1 LHRNIVPV
9 HALFLHHSQKPH
21 HLYKGMLQS
30 GTRRSNK
37 KFRPSHKIPSLPPR
51 HPLELARIKCEDA
64 ITKYQALIHL
74 EEGEVDVVERFLH
87 RKHDHHRTIPI
98 PIILKGEASS
108 HVALADVL
116 RLQSSWCHYRSINKQ
131 HLYLSARGET
141 ATELYE
147 KATQCCDVAAGIAG
161 TIGNHAVEA
170 EALRALSD
178 VAESRHVDDVAEHRL
193 ERAISLLKLISKE
206 EMELND
212 KKIQRQLNE
221 YIDKQQSRQIKLKT
235 RKIYLLEL
243 QNKLGR
249 SAVIEEE
256 KVTNAFVEVVK
267 RRSADGTGTS
277 EGKSVLLTYET
288 AKKRTLDMDAIFEV
302 TQRLGTVPALSE
314 EELIEVM
321 CQMTTTGIDD
331 TKDVNV
337 NEQTR
342 VSLEDFIVWWLDGC

>member
-1 LHRNIVPV
+1 
-9 HALFLHHSQKPH
+9 
-21 HLYKGMLQS
+21 MLQS

-74 EEGEVDVVERFLH
+74 EEGEVDVVERVLH

-116 RLQSSWCHYRSINKQ
+116 RLQSSWCHHRSINKQ

-212 KKIQRQLNE
+212 KKIHLGLFKTSKEAAIAWDRGAIDAGRPTSSLNFPV
-221 YIDKQQSRQIKLKT
+221 YDV
-235 RKIYLLEL
+235 
-243 QNKLGR
+243 G
-249 SAVIEEE
+249 
-256 KVTNAFVEVVK
+256 
-267 RRSADGTGTS
+267 
-277 EGKSVLLTYET
+277 SVGGGGVHDDL
-288 AKKRTLDMDAIFEV
+288 V
-302 TQRLGTVPALSE
+302 
-314 EELIEVM
+314 
-321 CQMTTTGIDD
+321 TTTAAAAANTDC
-331 TKDVNV
+331 NV
-337 NEQTR
+337 ER
-342 VSLEDFIVWWLDGC
+342 KKAGGALP